1 MDAEHSSYMI
11 GAMSD
16 DPVSLEQIEA
26 LERLAELK
34 RQGLLTDA
42 EFETEKNRILSAR
55 PAPAGDAAN
64 EDESHRPAVDQPA
77 PPPERDEEPEVDL
90 QPPVIEDHNVDEQ
103 PLEPEAEDSQSSSRG
118 DTRKTTSTH
127 TSPEDSRTRAGVQ
140 ARARSEKRLEHVE
153 KRRKKQ
159 QRKKRRRTIG
169 ALALVAIAVVAVV
182 TLTERDGTERD
193 ATERDGGPST
203 ITPGISYQCTQC
215 TSVDISTKERDE
227 SLLGL
232 PPGDWDLDKL
242 LFVEDHHIEGTW
254 FIAPQVATCAE
265 ITESNGTVHRGIVVS
280 LKIANA
286 TTKVETFYFKALLET
301 PSGRTI
307 HASRLWST
315 IKNKTVVPGSL
326 MRPELSEG
334 MYFFYLYN
342 DDCVVGDYRFMLTGY
357 YETFLN
363 IVFKLP

>member
-1 MDAEHSSYMI
+1 
-11 GAMSD
+11 MSD
-16 DPVSLEQIEA
+16 DPVNFELIEA

-42 EFETEKNRILSAR
+42 EIETVKNRILSAR

-127 TSPEDSRTRAGVQ
+127 TSPEDSRTTTAAQ

-182 TLTERDGTERD
+182 TLTERDATERDATERDATERDATERD
-193 ATERDGGPST
+193 ATERDGDPST
-203 ITPGISYQCTQC
+203 ITPGISYR
-215 TSVDISTKERDE
+215 TSVDISIKDLDE
-227 SLLGL
+227 ALLGM
-232 PPGDWDLDKL
+232 P
-242 LFVEDHHIEGTW
+242 EDNSSDEFWFIMNRLIEATW
-254 FIAPQVATCAE
+254 FIAPQVATCVE
-265 ITESNGTVHRGIVVS
+265 ITESNGTFHRGIAVR
-280 LKIANA
+280 LKVANA
-286 TTKVETFYFKALLET
+286 TINVETFNMTGLLKT
-301 PSGRTI
+301 PNRLS
-307 HASRLWST
+307 HDASALWST
-315 IKNKTVVPGSL
+315 LWGKSLPPGSIH
-326 MRPELSEG
+326 RPEVVEG
-334 MYFFYLYN
+334 IYFFN
-342 DDCVVGDYRFMLTGY
+342 HIDCVAGNYQFMLTGH
-357 YETFLN
+357 TKTHLN
-363 IVFKLP
+363 FVFTLP

>member
-1 MDAEHSSYMI
+1 MI

-16 DPVSLEQIEA
+16 DPVNFELIEA

-42 EFETEKNRILSAR
+42 EVETVKNRILSAG

-90 QPPVIEDHNVDEQ
+90 QPPVIEEHNVDEQ

-127 TSPEDSRTRAGVQ
+127 TSPKESRTTTAAQAQ
-140 ARARSEKRLEHVE
+140 ARYE

-159 QRKKRRRTIG
+159 QWKKRRRTIG
-169 ALALVAIAVVAVV
+169 ALALVAIAVVAIV
-182 TLTERDGTERD
+182 TLTERDATERDATERD

-227 SLLGL
+227 SLLGW
-232 PPGDWDLDKL
+232 GDLGSLDLDKL
-242 LFVEDHHIEGTW
+242 LFVKDHFIEGTW

-307 HASRLWST
+307 HASSLWST

-326 MRPELSEG
+326 KRPELSEG
-334 MYFFYLYN
+334 IYFFDLYN
-342 DDCVVGDYRFMLTGY
+342 NDCVVGDYRFMLTGY

-363 IVFKLP
+363 FVFKLP